1 MSKKI
6 VILGAGKSSSY
17 LIKYLYDK
25 RKELN
30 ISLNVFSDYRP
41 SYIDEF
47 NEINFTILDIKDK
60 EKLIQILKGTYIV
73 VSLLPPFLHFEI
85 AEICSKN
92 KINMITASY
101 LDEKIKTLEKSFIE
115 NDCFLFMEMGLD
127 PGIDHMSAMKMI
139 DKLNKSNK
147 IIEFESYTGGLV
159 KLDKKNNPWGY
170 KFTWNPM
177 NVILAG
183 AEGAKYLKEGISKS
197 ISYDEIFKD
206 LTSINIPENE
216 YFEGYANRDS
226 LKYKSLYNLNDI
238 KTLKRGTLR
247 HKGFCETWSLL
258 IDLGLTSNSK
268 TLCNDN
274 EMTFFNFFNY
284 NIKAEDCNGLK
295 KVLDEVYGIKKD
307 SQVFKNLEWSGFFSN
322 KKISIKE
329 GKFSDFLLSILMD
342 KWTLSKGD
350 IDLIVMT
357 HTFVYKSEKKIN
369 KLISYLRIEGEDNIY
384 TAMSKTVG
392 LPMAVLIEHI
402 LKNGIDK
409 KGIQLPFTKDIYNPI
424 LKKLK
429 KLGID
434 FKEIEINI

>member
-1 MSKKI
+1 
-6 VILGAGKSSSY
+6 
-17 LIKYLYDK
+17 
-25 RKELN
+25 
-30 ISLNVFSDYRP
+30 
-41 SYIDEF
+41 
-47 NEINFTILDIKDK
+47 
-60 EKLIQILKGTYIV
+60 
-73 VSLLPPFLHFEI
+73 
-85 AEICSKN
+85 
-92 KINMITASY
+92 MITASY

-226 LKYKSLYNLNDI
+226 LKYKSLYNLNYI

-409 KGIQLPFTKDIYNPI
+409 KGIQLPFTKDVYNPI